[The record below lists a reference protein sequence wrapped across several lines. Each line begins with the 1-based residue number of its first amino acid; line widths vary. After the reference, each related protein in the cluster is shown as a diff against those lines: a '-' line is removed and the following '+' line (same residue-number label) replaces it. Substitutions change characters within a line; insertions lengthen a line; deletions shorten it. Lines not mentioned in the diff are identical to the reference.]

1 MMLGSLYLVLVAVL
15 GLAEQLVERSHLLL
29 GGLPMPPRRPSQHAA
44 PLCYSSPHVLFIAER
59 RKQSGA
65 EVG

>member
-29 GGLPMPPRRPSQHAA
+29 GGLPMPP
-44 PLCYSSPHVLFIAER
+44 
-59 RKQSGA
+59 
-65 EVG
+65 